1 MADLRIVDAP
11 VLLQESITDDV
22 KMPTGGLG
30 NFSIRLGDIVWY
42 VVTKE
47 QLANKNYVDTSS
59 KSVKDSLDEHIADKA
74 NPHQVTKEQVGLGN
88 VDNTADIDKPVSD
101 AVSSAIITATTDMAT
116 KTYVNSKDG
125 DLTTLTTTDKTN
137 LVKAINEVVSVKA
150 DKDDVASSI
159 SNLTNN
165 KADKA
170 TTLNG
175 YGITDTYTKS
185 EIDTNFNGLNSV
197 TDMLAIVNPVNGQRV
212 YVKSYRVGL
221 NKGGGEFI
229 YDSTKVT
236 INNGGTVIN
245 GWVRRKTNIYLT
257 PCMFG
262 AYADGITDDTQYIQ
276 KAMNVAVI
284 EHKELHFEGYK
295 YVVRK
300 ENVCSYLSPILE
312 IKGGL
317 SLIGNN
323 ATIRINQDG
332 VTTTNPITMTLFKP
346 SRPVEDATNYG
357 KSLGKIK
364 ISGFRLDGGFDYD
377 KYTDHTTASDP
388 KKCFLFYGFE
398 TLFDELLIEDNTI
411 TRFAQQNMVAL
422 GSSSAFAQWGIPHRT
437 RIENN
442 YFYDNGLLA
451 DMSIMYLM
459 STDVTVANNKFE
471 QPKGREHY
479 CECAIELHAN
489 RSNVIDNTYINIKAW
504 VNLAVGDYNTEVGS
518 YVVSGNR
525 GEAIACV
532 ARIWSG
538 EVNEEPNLSE
548 IVVANNTVEFID
560 SDNVNMEN
568 IIRGVVTTGAFNH
581 SLRNLVVSD
590 NTVNVKSISG
600 TKKVYFLDLAIN
612 LGWQADV
619 QSIVVANNSGTNLT
633 GYAKLGRYENQEVAN
648 ALIRSVIIDGNS
660 ISNTLD
666 ITSGLVY
673 VNQKDLGG
681 VYLYALT
688 LTNNSFLSNYDKL
701 EYLLKT
707 AGSLGTVV
715 IGDNNYEGLASDS
728 AVSFEKAPVNY
739 VNKQSRLASE
749 YGYSLGDVGVKK
761 TTSTTDYITL
771 SIPASSIDIS
781 GGKGYLFLRSL
792 PMHTRVN
799 AIRMYMPYSVVK
811 AAETDT
817 LTVDYR
823 RSGASDTDEI
833 VSNPISVI
841 NMNPIALIT
850 PTFQAIFP
858 STENKGAYLRF
869 ISNNSTLLT
878 NMKNS
883 GVVIKVEL
891 AIELFN

>member
-1 MADLRIVDAP
+1 MPELNDTNMFENLNLTQTYVREIIRAELGFNQV
-11 VLLQESITDDV
+11 V
-22 KMPTGGLG
+22 KVEL
-30 NFSIRLGDIVWY
+30 I
-42 VVTKE
+42 
-47 QLANKNYVDTSS
+47 NKNLNIYLKNGQSFIIPI
-59 KSVKDSLDEHIADKA
+59 EEPFI
-74 NPHQVTKEQVGLGN
+74 NEY
-88 VDNTADIDKPVSD
+88 
-101 AVSSAIITATTDMAT
+101 SSALMSLVGNLNNNNIINA
-116 KTYVNSKDG
+116 YVNSEG
-125 DLTTLTTTDKTN
+125 LLTVTLDNGLKIVSDFSYLNEQINNITGNLENLNTEVKTSI
-137 LVKAINEVVSVKA
+137 VASINEIINLI
-150 DKDDVASSI
+150 I
-159 SNLTNN
+159 SNEVAQKQIN
-165 KADKA
+165 D
-170 TTLNG
+170 
-175 YGITDTYTKS
+175 
-185 EIDTNFNGLNSV
+185 GLDSV
-197 TDMLAIVNPVNGQRV
+197 ALMLAIKNPREGQRV
-212 YVKSYRVGL
+212 YVKSYYVGL
-221 NKGGGEFI
+221 NKGGGTFV
-229 YDSTKVT
+229 YDSTKATV
-236 INNGGTVIN
+236 NNSGTVIN
-245 GWVRRKTNIYLT
+245 GWVRQIDYFVT

-262 AYADGITDDTQYIQ
+262 AYADNVTNDAQYIQ
-276 KAMNVAVI
+276 KAIDVAVI
-284 EHKELHFEGYK
+284 DHKELHFEGYK
-295 YVVRK
+295 YMVRK
-300 ENVCSYLSPILE
+300 EDVGSYLSPILE
-312 IKGGL
+312 IRGEI
-317 SLIGNN
+317 SLVGNN

-332 VTTTNPITMTLFKP
+332 VTTTNPISMTLFKP
-346 SRPVEDATNYG
+346 SRPQEDATNYG

-364 ISGFRLDGGFDYD
+364 ISGFKLDGGFDYA
-377 KYTDHTTASDP
+377 KYTNHTNASDP

-398 TLFDELLIEDNTI
+398 TLYDELLIEDNTI

-422 GSSSAFAQWGIPHRT
+422 GSSSMFEQWGIPHRT

-451 DMSIMYLM
+451 DMSILYLM

-479 CECAIELHAN
+479 CECAIELHAD
-489 RSNVIDNTYINIKAW
+489 RSNVIDNTFVNIKAW
-504 VNLAVGDYNTEVGS
+504 VNLAVGDYKTEVGG

-581 SLRNLVVSD
+581 FLRNLVVSD
-590 NTVNVKSISG
+590 NTANVKSISS
-600 TKKVYFLDLAIN
+600 TRKVYFLDLAIN
-612 LGWQADV
+612 LGWAADV
-619 QSIVVANNSGTNLT
+619 NNVVVANNSGTNLT
-633 GYAKLGRYENQEVAN
+633 GYAKLGRYENQEVTN
-648 ALIRSVIIDGNS
+648 ARIRSVVIDGNS

-666 ITSGLVY
+666 ITAGLVY
-673 VNQKDLGG
+673 VNQKDLSD

-688 LTNNSFLSNYDKL
+688 VTNNSFLSNYDKL

-707 AGSLGTVV
+707 TGSLGTVV
-715 IGDNNYEGLASDS
+715 IGDNNYEGLASTS
-728 AVSFEKAPVNY
+728 TSVVSFEKAPVNY

-771 SIPASSIDIS
+771 SIPASSMDIS
-781 GGKGYLFLRSL
+781 GDKGYLFLRSL
-792 PMHTRVN
+792 PPHTRVN
-799 AIRMYMPYSVVK
+799 AIRMYMPFWVAKS
-811 AAETDT
+811 AETDT

-823 RSGASDTDEI
+823 RSGVSDPDEV

-869 ISNNSTLLT
+869 ISNNATLLT

-883 GVVIKVEL
+883 GVSIKVEL
-891 AIELFN
+891 AIELFS